1 MWCPSCNMALQSQ
14 KITCANCKAD
24 FSNPSGW
31 KPLSKQTVFHKEAP
45 ISTVQKVLRASLIF
59 AGVIA
64 LLFWVLVYVIFSQ
77 GVAH

>member
-1 MWCPSCNMALQSQ
+1 MELQSQ
-14 KITCANCKAD
+14 AISCANCKAD

-31 KPLSKQTVFHKEAP
+31 KPLSKQTAFHKEAP
-45 ISTVQKVLRASLIF
+45 RSTVQKVLRALLMFS
-59 AGVIA
+59 GVIA